1 MAYLRQL
8 VDQVLLIL
16 GLQSNVS
23 RHSGKNKKLYIG
35 FYNKPFKKNYGKMTK
50 RLTFLI
56 DFQLP
61 MKSFLKWSA
70 E

>member
-1 MAYLRQL
+1 MLADIQ
-8 VDQVLLIL
+8 
-16 GLQSNVS
+16 
-23 RHSGKNKKLYIG
+23 GKKKKKLYIG